1 MTTTASHPPLAGIG
15 LKPMHAAALLAGEAA
30 VDFLEVHAE
39 NFFSAGGPQLRMLDR
54 VRERWPLSVHGVGLS
69 LGGSDALSLTHLDR
83 LAALLQR
90 SEPRWFSEHLAWS
103 SHAGTAFNDLLPLPY
118 TRATLQRVC
127 DHIDQ
132 TQAHL
137 GRRLLLENPS
147 TYVSFRSSTMDEG
160 QFLAAVVQRT
170 GCGVLLDV
178 NNAYVSGINQQ
189 TDPWALIE
197 ALPLGCVGEIHLAGH
212 AEERDAAGDPL
223 LIDNH
228 GAPVCDAV
236 WWLYQR
242 TLERFGPVPTLIERD
257 TDIPPLTLLAAEAAR
272 ARALQQR
279 AAEVDLVPA
288 RGTLGQAVPVPG
300 RCTDGALP

>member
-1 MTTTASHPPLAGIG
+1 MNTAASHPPLAGIG
-15 LKPMHAAALLAGEAA
+15 LKACHVDALLAGEAA

-39 NFFSAGGPQLRMLDR
+39 NFFSAGGPQLRTLDR
-54 VRERWPLSVHGVGLS
+54 VRDRWSLSVHGVGLS

-132 TQAHL
+132 TQARL

-147 TYVSFRSSTMDEG
+147 TYLSFRSSTMDEG
-160 QFLAAVVQRT
+160 HFMAEIVRRT

-189 TDPWALIE
+189 TDPWSLIE

-212 AEERDAAGDPL
+212 AEESDAAGDPL
-223 LIDNH
+223 LIDTH

-257 TDIPPLTLLAAEAAR
+257 NDIPPLATLAVEAAQ

-279 AAEVDLVPA
+279 VTEVEFVPA
-288 RGTLGQAVPVPG
+288 RSAFSQAAPVSGRGTE
-300 RCTDGALP
+300 GALL